1 MSDSPG
7 IDRRAFVKSAVAIGG
22 AAALSACLNR
32 GGELDVPRGPED
44 PLSAFPE
51 RQHAWN
57 AALPTDDAGNNHHP
71 RHRVL
76 LPLDYGDGTP
86 TTAERETVE
95 ESLAGVE
102 RAYER
107 SASGLLL
114 TISYSPYYFQRFEE
128 PLPESVDLPEPRALS
143 SFEDPD
149 ADDPDAMLHLASD
162 HGEVVMGAEEALK
175 GELSTLNGVE
185 QPETSLTDVFSV
197 RKRRTGFIGNG
208 LPAENQDVDGVPDDE
223 PVPEDAPLYMGFE
236 SAFEGSQPGEDRVT
250 ISDAPFAGATTQQ
263 LSTLTLNLKQWYEQD
278 SRDQRVSKM
287 FCPHHATEDVVD
299 GPGENLGTDPRMD
312 DCGDPTETA
321 RSEGVVGHSQKVAD
335 VREND
340 QPIILRRDFDS
351 TDGDHASV
359 HFLSLQ
365 RTISDFI
372 TTREAMNGEEIDRNS
387 AVGERTNNG
396 ILQYIDTVRRG
407 NFLVPPRSLRALPP
421 ANPSSGEAAESVEVT
436 DVRA

>member
-1 MSDSPG
+1 MSDSHG

-22 AAALSACLNR
+22 GAALSACLDR
-32 GGELDVPRGPED
+32 GAALDVSRGPEE
-44 PLSAFPE
+44 PTAALPE

-57 AALPTDDAGNNHHP
+57 AALPTTDEGNNHHP

-76 LPLDYGDGTP
+76 LALDYGDGTP
-86 TTAERETVE
+86 TDDERATVE
-95 ESLAGVE
+95 AALTGVE

-114 TISYSPYYFQRFEE
+114 TISYSPYYFQRFDDS
-128 PLPESVDLPEPRALS
+128 LPESVDLPEPRALS

-149 ADDPDAMLHLASD
+149 ADDTDAILHLASD

-175 GELSTLNGVE
+175 GELDELNGVS
-185 QPETSLTDVFSV
+185 QPDSSLTDVFSV
-197 RKRRTGFIGNG
+197 RERRTGFIGDG

-236 SAFEGSQPGEDRVT
+236 SAFEGNQPSEDRVT
-250 ISDAPFAGATTQQ
+250 IQEGPFAGATTQQ

-287 FCPHHATEDVVD
+287 FCPHHAANDVVE
-299 GPGENLGTDPRMD
+299 GTGENLGTDPQLD
-312 DCGDPTETA
+312 DCGDPMETA
-321 RSEGVVGHSQKVAD
+321 RNEGVVGHGQKMAE
-335 VREND
+335 VREDD

-351 TDGDHASV
+351 TDQNRAGV

-365 RTISDFI
+365 RAITDFVD
-372 TTREAMNGEEIDRNS
+372 TREAMNGEEIEGNS
-387 AVGERTNNG
+387 AVGQRTNNG

-421 ANPSSGEAAESVEVT
+421 ANPDGEADNPEV
-436 DVRA
+436 AHA